1 MATIE
6 YLADHP
12 DFGAT
17 LAVWHFEQW
26 GRADSPGHFEGDSVE
41 QRLRLLRE
49 AANRRIIPTV
59 FVALLDSQVAGSATL
74 GASDLETRKDLT
86 PWLKD
91 VFVTPEF
98 RRRGVASMLVRRA
111 VQEAADI
118 RVREMY
124 LFTTGSWREGLY
136 AGLGWKVIDRP
147 LYRDR
152 ERVLM
157 SIEPKS

>member
-12 DFGAT
+12 HFAAT
-17 LAVWHFEQW
+17 LAIWHFEQW
-26 GRADSPGHFEGDSVE
+26 GRAGSPGYLEGDSVE

-49 AANRRIIPTV
+49 AANRRVIPTV
-59 FVALLDSQVAGSATL
+59 FVALLDKQVVGSATL
-74 GASDLETRKDLT
+74 GASEMETRKDLT

-91 VFVTPEF
+91 VFVKPEF
-98 RRRGVASMLVRRA
+98 RRRAIASMLVRRA

-118 RVREMY
+118 GVPEMY

-157 SIEPKS
+157 SIEPRS

>member
-12 DFGAT
+12 DFAAT

-26 GRADSPGHFEGDSVE
+26 GRAGSPGHLEGDSVE

-49 AANRRIIPTV
+49 AANRSIIPTV
-59 FVALLDSQVAGSATL
+59 FVALLDSRVAGSATL

-91 VFVTPEF
+91 VFVTPQF
-98 RRRGVASMLVRRA
+98 RRRGIASMLVLRA

-118 RVREMY
+118 GVREMY